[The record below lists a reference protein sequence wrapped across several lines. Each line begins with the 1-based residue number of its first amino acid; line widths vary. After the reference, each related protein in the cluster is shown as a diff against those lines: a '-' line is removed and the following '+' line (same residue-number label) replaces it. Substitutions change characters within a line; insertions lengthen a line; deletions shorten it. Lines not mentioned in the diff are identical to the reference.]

1 MEDDPSLEDS
11 LVEESGPLT
20 GKRVAFIGK
29 LGGVNRREAQQ
40 LARREG
46 GVVVDRADPSLNLIV
61 IGAEEFPLGD
71 LDALLEPALR
81 AAAAAGRVEIIA
93 ETELWQRLGLM
104 ENEQHVRRLYT
115 PAMLAD
121 LLDVPVSI
129 VRRWHRRRLIT
140 PAREVKRLP
149 YFDFQEVATARR
161 LAQVLAEGVS
171 PAALEKK
178 LAELARFTPGA
189 ERPLAQLQVIVQGR
203 ELLLR
208 HGEGLIEPGGQL
220 RFDFD
225 NIEVHRSPRD
235 EAEEPAS
242 APPDDDVAVV
252 DQDDLATPEQLLDL
266 ATTLEDDGQLPEAA
280 EMLRAALAAGGP
292 RADLCFQ
299 LAELLYRLGDLPAA
313 RERYYMAIEMDED
326 YVEARANLGCVL
338 AELGQKDLAIAA
350 LEGAL
355 RHHHDYPDAHYHL
368 AALLEAH
375 DAPAARRHWQ
385 AFLELSPDS
394 PWAEEARQRLY
405 AEPQDD
411 MVP

>member
-1 MEDDPSLEDS
+1 MKP
-11 LVEESGPLT
+11 GRCIR
-20 GKRVAFIGK
+20 KRVVLAGK

-40 LARREG
+40 LVRREG
-46 GVVVDRADPSLNLIV
+46 GVVIDHAGEAPDLVV
-61 IGAEEFPLGD
+61 IGADEFPLAD
-71 LDALLEPALR
+71 LDTLLAPELR
-81 AAAAAGRVEIIA
+81 SAAAEGRVEIIT
-93 ETELWQRLGLM
+93 ETELWQRLGLV

-121 LLDVPVSI
+121 LLDVPVAI
-129 VRRWHRRRLIT
+129 IRRWHRRGLIA

-171 PAALEKK
+171 PAALERK

-208 HGEGLIEPGGQL
+208 RGEGLIEPGGQL
-220 RFDFD
+220 RFDF
-225 NIEVHRSPRD
+225 EMLEGRTPEREEPSPAAPAD
-235 EAEEPAS
+235 EA
-242 APPDDDVAVV
+242 VI

-266 ATTLEDDGQLPEAA
+266 AMELEDEERLDEAA
-280 EMLRAALAAGGP
+280 EMYRAALAAGGP
-292 RADLCFQ
+292 RADICFQ
-299 LAELLYRLGDLPAA
+299 LAELLYRAGDLSAA
-313 RERYYMAIEMDED
+313 RERYYMAVEMDED

-338 AELGQKDLAIAA
+338 AELGQRELAVAA

-355 RHHHDYPDAHYHL
+355 RHHNDYPDAHYHL
-368 AALLEAH
+368 ASLLDDDGRIE
-375 DAPAARRHWQ
+375 AARRHWQ
-385 AFLELSPDS
+385 EFLRLAPDS

-405 AEPQDD
+405 ASNAPEADWSEFRFSQAQS
-411 MVP
+411 

>member
-1 MEDDPSLEDS
+1 MEDDSLLDEPMVDD
-11 LVEESGPLT
+11 SGPLY
-20 GKRVAFIGK
+20 GKRVALVGK

-40 LARREG
+40 LVRREG
-46 GVVVDRADPSLNLIV
+46 GVVVDRSDEEVNLVV
-61 IGAEEFPLGD
+61 IGAEEFPLAD
-71 LDALLEPALR
+71 LDALLEPNLR
-81 AAAAAGRVEIIA
+81 VAAAEGRVEIIT
-93 ETELWQRLGLM
+93 ETELWQRLGLV

-121 LLDVPVSI
+121 LLDVPVAI
-129 VRRWHRRRLIT
+129 IRRWHRRGLIT

-161 LAQVLAEGVS
+161 LAQVLGEGVS

-225 NIEVHRSPRD
+225 SIETREAGRSTATPSP
-235 EAEEPAS
+235 AAVPAS
-242 APPDDDVAVV
+242 DESVV

-266 ATTLEDDGQLPEAA
+266 AMELEDEARLDEA
-280 EMLRAALAAGGP
+280 VEMYRAALAAGGP
-292 RADLCFQ
+292 RADVCFQ
-299 LAELLYRLGDLPAA
+299 LAELLYRQGDLAAA

-338 AELGQKDLAIAA
+338 AELGQTDLALAA

-355 RHHHDYPDAHYHL
+355 RYHNDYPDAHYHL
-368 AALLEAH
+368 ASLL
-375 DAPAARRHWQ
+375 DARGEIDAARRHWGQ
-385 AFLELSPDS
+385 FLELAPDS
-394 PWAEEARQRLY
+394 PWADEAHQRLH
-405 AEPQDD
+405 APPSEEL
-411 MVP
+411 